1 MWCGEKKIF
10 IHIIQAIYM
19 TRNIWIGIVV
29 VIALVVGGWWYLN
42 QSSAPVISETTQ
54 LPTTEQTTQQN
65 TNAGTQPVVNNQLTQ
80 PAQNPTPK
88 TTTFSVY
95 FGKENDPSDPTDTL
109 CARAITRTIP
119 YTSAVAQAAL
129 VELFKGP
136 TANEKQ
142 EGYYSCFFHTD
153 IAIKSIKIEN
163 GIATVDFS
171 KQYTEGCGGASS
183 CSQAARNA
191 VRNTLIQFP
200 SIKGVQILIEGAP
213 EGRGG

>member
-1 MWCGEKKIF
+1 MVTI
-10 IHIIQAIYM
+10 
-19 TRNIWIGIVV
+19 
-29 VIALVVGGWWYLN
+29 LVAGGWWYLN
-42 QSSAPVISETTQ
+42 QPSVPAPSETTQ
-54 LPTTEQTTQQN
+54 LPIQQQT
-65 TNAGTQPVVNNQLTQ
+65 
-80 PAQNPTPK
+80 AQNPTPK

-95 FGKENDPSDPTDTL
+95 FGKENDSADPTDTL

-136 TANEKQ
+136 TASEKQ

-163 GIATVDFS
+163 GVATVNFS
-171 KQYTEGCGGASS
+171 KEYSEGCGGASS

-191 VRNTLIQFP
+191 VRNTLTQFP
-200 SIKGVQILIEGAP
+200 SVQSVQILIEGAP
-213 EGRGG
+213 EGWYDA